1 MKIRQGFVSNS
12 SSSSFYIKDTK
23 GTIPFDEIAKY
34 YEFNPEIPEEYRV
47 WMQILVWMALKSN
60 QKMTSLSE
68 EEKED
73 VDRYDS
79 YEEDNST
86 AESDLNSFLSDE
98 NIEWFQSNPY
108 YHKEG
113 DYWEKAKKLAHN
125 PDGVLHFSVEDN
137 GEPVYFPG
145 AGFGGDEVKLPWD
158 VAYEIRR
165 IAEDL
170 FLNPEKASGISE

>member
-86 AESDLNSFLSDE
+86 
-98 NIEWFQSNPY
+98 Q
-108 YHKEG
+108 K
-113 DYWEKAKKLAHN
+113 
-125 PDGVLHFSVEDN
+125 VT
-137 GEPVYFPG
+137 
-145 AGFGGDEVKLPWD
+145 
-158 VAYEIRR
+158 
-165 IAEDL
+165 
-170 FLNPEKASGISE
+170 